1 MKTHRINISR
11 DNGKRHHYG
20 NETKIAWEYY
30 FHIELDTRLMSME
43 AMEVAVD
50 IQKRFPADEG
60 FKVDMTE
67 WTVPVGND
75 IEIVE
80 E

>member
-43 AMEVAVD
+43 AMEVAAD